1 MRSTG
6 MGPGISRVYGAARKE
21 RTAVFAAGIATMVL
35 HSLPG
40 GTMLNRSCTAALLL
54 LLGACSDRTLTPPSE
69 SMATQSIG
77 ASVRPPTELARMV
90 AKGLKNPAFRA
101 YLKAQLD

>member
-1 MRSTG
+1 MRSAG
-6 MGPGISRVYGAARKE
+6 MGSGISRVYGAARKE
-21 RTAVFAAGIATMVL
+21 RTAVFASDVSTMVL

-40 GTMLNRSCTAALLL
+40 GTMLNRSCTAAVLLVL
-54 LLGACSDRTLTPPSE
+54 AACSDRTLTPPAE

-77 ASVRPPTELARMV
+77 PSVRPPTELARMV

-101 YLKAQLD
+101 YLKA